1 MPHTSIYI
9 LIIGSLV
16 HLFAW
21 TYVFAINRSSPLS
34 KAYLFYIGTLL
45 AWLILD
51 LTGRIIFH
59 QDTTTLAYLRL
70 MSVFWLYLGI
80 GILHFI
86 YVFIDKKFDIVFKFF
101 ASLYPAALLLSFTTN
116 MTIVPSFLFLPT
128 LMIVIIAPAIYGIY
142 LITDRLVKTK
152 NVIFSFQ
159 LKLMIAGIIFAIIVA
174 LSTDVIPIY
183 LGIDNPW
190 RLGSTVTCIQA
201 FFILPAILKYHFI
214 AFPVGE
220 VAFGLFTDANEAII
234 AVDNR
239 GIILRTNNKANQL
252 FNIIPEDIPHR
263 DISDFILRYDISKN
277 ISNMESSLKENPNIF
292 IAISQTNMKFG
303 GYEQGKIL
311 IIRDITE
318 RVQTASDL
326 KSSEEK
332 YRTLIESSSD
342 IIYHLDIDG
351 KFVYVN
357 PVFES
362 FSGYTIDEIIGSDSA
377 LLIREDYR
385 KKIQEKFAVLFQR
398 RKEKK
403 IPNFIVTIPTIT
415 KEKSEYWM
423 ELNVQLIVNR
433 GWVNGFAI
441 VSRDVTERL
450 QAENLL
456 KASEERFRSLIETSM
471 DGIVIHDVRRTFYIN
486 ESGARIIGQSSQQL
500 KKNSFLKFVHPRDK
514 DKVRAAIKELSEGKP
529 YYQIDISIVQDD
541 GSEVIVEANGSAT
554 EYHSKP
560 AIQTFI
566 RDITDRIH
574 AANELRASRERLD
587 EAQKMARIGSFQLN
601 LINKQVIWSDALYNI
616 YDQDKDNYTPTDEKF
631 MNEVV
636 HSDDRDY
643 VYELVTNAFENKET
657 TLDYFHKI
665 ITPGGKIKIMH
676 ALAEIIYDGNNT
688 PLIIIGSAQDVTEL
702 HTTRLKLMESEKN
715 YRELVELSP
724 DAVVIFDTEKILY
737 VNRAFIKMMGGT
749 DSGQFLNQ
757 GIFELI
763 HPDSMETSTRDMD
776 KLFKGEPIG
785 STMLK
790 VFKLNEDLAHVE
802 LKGMITSFNG
812 DDAIMASIR
821 DITDKVIA
829 EEQLR
834 ESQLSLSKAQ
844 EIAQLGSWE
853 YQYDKQKLIFS
864 DECRILFGF
873 NKEEE
878 ITVKKYWDTLHPDD
892 LEWVKTS
899 WQLAKSNYS
908 NFQAVYRI
916 IYQGGKIR
924 YVREQA
930 EFITDENGVLIN
942 AIGTVLDI
950 TDATLAEQQL
960 RESEKRL
967 GKAQEIA
974 HLGGWDENHET
985 GEIYWSEEFRRIFG
999 VDLDEKIGQG
1009 RFWDFVHP
1017 DDLDWMKKRWI
1028 QAEKEMVP
1036 YQGVFRILLKD
1047 GTVKYINETAE
1058 FIQNA
1063 DGKLLKSMGTIH
1075 DETQV
1080 REYQDQLRKLSSHLQ
1095 NLQEEE
1101 RGRIAREI
1109 HDELGQNLTSINMDI
1124 EYLKNRGKDG
1134 ADEKILSRLKSL
1146 GRLVDHTIQT
1156 TRRISQELRPSIL
1169 DDLGLK
1175 SAIEWQVSQFKNRSN
1190 LKYHVNIPEDEDF
1203 SKEQS
1208 TAIFRITQEALTNIA
1223 RHADASEVD
1232 VQLQLNSS
1240 TINLE
1245 IKDNGKGFSENGTK
1259 AKTHFGIFGMK
1270 ERASMLG
1277 GSLSIFSTPKKG
1289 TRVNLELPLK
1299 NKERTES

>member
-51 LTGRIIFH
+51 LTGRIIFY
-59 QDTTTLAYLRL
+59 QDATSLAYLRL
-70 MSVFWLYLGI
+70 MSIFWLYLGI
-80 GILHFI
+80 GVLHFI
-86 YVFIDKKFDIVFKFF
+86 YVFIDKKFDTTFKFF
-101 ASLYPAALLLSFTTN
+101 AGLYPASLLLSFTTK
-116 MTIVPSFLFLPT
+116 MTVAPSTLFLPT
-128 LMIVIIAPAIYGIY
+128 LLIVIIAPAIYGIY
-142 LITDRLVKTK
+142 LIIDRLVKTK
-152 NVIFSFQ
+152 NEIFSFQ
-159 LKLMIAGIIFAIIVA
+159 LKLMIAGIIFTLLVA

-183 LGIDNPW
+183 LGVENPW

-252 FNIIPEDIPHR
+252 FNITPDDIPR
-263 DISDFILRYDISKN
+263 RNISEFILDYDVSKN
-277 ISNMESSLKENPNIF
+277 ISNMETSLRENPNIF
-292 IAISQTNMKFG
+292 IAISQTKMRFG
-303 GYEQGKIL
+303 GYQQGKVL
-311 IIRDITE
+311 IIRDVTE

-326 KSSEEK
+326 KNSEEK

-342 IIYHLDIDG
+342 VIYHLDIDG

-362 FSGYTIDEIIGSDSA
+362 FSGYTIDEIIGSDSS

-385 KKIQEKFAVLFQR
+385 RKVQDMFAVLFQR

-403 IPNFIVTIPTIT
+403 IPNLIVTIPTIT
-415 KEKSEYWM
+415 KEKEEFWM

-433 GWVNGFAI
+433 GWVNGYAI

-450 QAENLL
+450 RAENLL

-471 DGIVIHDVRRTFYIN
+471 DGIVIHDVRRVFYIN

-500 KKNSFLKFVHPRDK
+500 QKNSFLKYVHPRDK
-514 DKVRAAIKELSEGKP
+514 DKVRAAIKELSAGKP
-529 YYQIDISIVQDD
+529 YYQIDISIVQND

-554 EYHSKP
+554 EYQGKP

-566 RDITDRIH
+566 RDITDRIQ

-601 LINKQVIWSDALYNI
+601 LINKLVIWSDALYNI
-616 YDQDKDNYTPTDEKF
+616 YGQDKDSYTPSDDKF
-631 MNEVV
+631 KNEVV
-636 HSDDRDY
+636 HPDDRDY
-643 VYELVTNAFENKET
+643 VYDLVNKAFEKHET

-665 ITPGGKIKIMH
+665 ITPDGKIKIMH
-676 ALAEIIYDGNNT
+676 ALAEIIYDGNDT
-688 PLIIIGSAQDVTEL
+688 PIIINGSAQDVTEL
-702 HTTRLKLMESEKN
+702 HTTRLKLMESEK
-715 YRELVELSP
+715 R
-724 DAVVIFDTEKILY
+724 
-737 VNRAFIKMMGGT
+737 
-749 DSGQFLNQ
+749 
-757 GIFELI
+757 
-763 HPDSMETSTRDMD
+763 
-776 KLFKGEPIG
+776 
-785 STMLK
+785 
-790 VFKLNEDLAHVE
+790 LA
-802 LKGMITSFNG
+802 T
-812 DDAIMASIR
+812 
-821 DITDKVIA
+821 
-829 EEQLR
+829 
-834 ESQLSLSKAQ
+834 
-844 EIAQLGSWE
+844 
-853 YQYDKQKLIFS
+853 
-864 DECRILFGF
+864 
-873 NKEEE
+873 
-878 ITVKKYWDTLHPDD
+878 
-892 LEWVKTS
+892 
-899 WQLAKSNYS
+899 
-908 NFQAVYRI
+908 
-916 IYQGGKIR
+916 
-924 YVREQA
+924 
-930 EFITDENGVLIN
+930 
-942 AIGTVLDI
+942 
-950 TDATLAEQQL
+950 
-960 RESEKRL
+960 
-967 GKAQEIA
+967 AQEIA

-999 VDLDEKIGQG
+999 VDMDEEIGQG
-1009 RFWDFVHP
+1009 RFRDFIHP
-1017 DDLDWMKKRWI
+1017 DDLDWMKKRWV

-1036 YQGVFRILLKD
+1036 YQSVFRILLKD
-1047 GTVKYINETAE
+1047 GTIKFINETAE
-1058 FIQNA
+1058 FVQNA
-1063 DGKLLKSMGTIH
+1063 DGKLIKSMGTIH
-1075 DETQV
+1075 DVTQV
-1080 REYQDQLRKLSSHLQ
+1080 REYQEQLRKLSSHLQ
-1095 NLQEEE
+1095 HLQEEE

-1134 ADEKILSRLKSL
+1134 ADEKILRRLKSL

-1175 SAIEWQVSQFKNRSN
+1175 SAIEWQVSQFKKRSN
-1190 LKYHVNIPEDEDF
+1190 LLYHVNIPEEDDF

-1223 RHADASEVD
+1223 RHAEATEVD
-1232 VQLQLNSS
+1232 VELQLNHGS
-1240 TINLE
+1240 ILLE
-1245 IKDNGKGFSENGTK
+1245 IKDNGKGFSENGAK
-1259 AKTHFGIFGMK
+1259 ANTHFGIFGMK

-1277 GSLSIFSTPKKG
+1277 GSLSISSTPKKG
-1289 TRVNLELPLK
+1289 TSVNLELPLI
-1299 NKERTES
+1299 NKERTEP